1 VIMIGSV
8 TFFNDSLT
16 NIVTITFSAL
26 IVCEILNVFGEV
38 HKVNKKMVVSSLL
51 TLFIY
56 FLSIIA
62 LKEYFDVTYMTV

>member
-1 VIMIGSV
+1 MIGSV